1 MNVYLHVSFLCTAL
15 FHPIYPQ
22 FIRAYIEK
30 WKKKIIFSLY
40 YVSVAKNGVF
50 VHKHLRFWN
59 KRKIPP
65 KDSHFSARNPHE
77 YSKLFFIS
85 VMLWKAKKKYLK
97 KKLETREFFFLV
109 QKKIQ
114 WEKVSKMKRFAP
126 LLYHHPPS
134 VAQFFDY
141 FRVYSIFS
149 HCSTHTEKK
158 NHPYPKI
165 RPPRK
170 MKKSLLLQNH
180 CLWLSVYYPLCKT
193 KS

>member
-97 KKLETREFFFLV
+97 KKLETREFFFPCT
-109 QKKIQ
+109 KKYNERK
-114 WEKVSKMKRFAP
+114 WVKWKG
-126 LLYHHPPS
+126 LHHYFIIIPP
-134 VAQFFDY
+134 V
-141 FRVYSIFS
+141 
-149 HCSTHTEKK
+149 
-158 NHPYPKI
+158 
-165 RPPRK
+165 
-170 MKKSLLLQNH
+170 
-180 CLWLSVYYPLCKT
+180 
-193 KS
+193 

>member
-1 MNVYLHVSFLCTAL
+1 M
-15 FHPIYPQ
+15 
-22 FIRAYIEK
+22 
-30 WKKKIIFSLY
+30 KKKIIFSLY

-165 RPPRK
+165 RPPEK
-170 MKKSLLLQNH
+170 WKK
-180 CLWLSVYYPLCKT
+180 VYYYKT
-193 KS
+193 IVFDWVFITRCVKLKVNNTKILERRKNGNFHY